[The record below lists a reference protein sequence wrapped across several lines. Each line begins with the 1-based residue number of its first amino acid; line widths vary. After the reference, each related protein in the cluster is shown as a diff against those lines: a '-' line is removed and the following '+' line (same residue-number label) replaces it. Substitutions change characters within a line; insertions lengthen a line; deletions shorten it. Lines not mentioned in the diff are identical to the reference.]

1 MSKSYYKSVHQ
12 PCADCGSSDALA
24 TYYNGNSYC
33 FSCKNIRTNKS
44 NVGTIKMT
52 KVEKE
57 IDIDVKVG
65 SETDIIDRGITRS
78 TCKTYGVT
86 RGVNNLYFP
95 YYDEG
100 RSHVANK
107 VRSVDKK
114 KFSSQGAFSN
124 STLFGQNL
132 FSGGRFV
139 TITEGEIDALSCYQI
154 LGSKWPVLSIK
165 SGAQSAVRDVTE
177 NYDYLNQFDNVIIC
191 FDNDEYGRSAAK
203 DVAELLAPKAKIMHM
218 NLKDANEYLKEGKQ
232 HDFIRL
238 WWDSEQYTP
247 DGIISGVDLWDKIKV
262 GPPESAVT
270 YPYTGLN
277 KLTYGIRMGELVTIA
292 SGSGLGKSSFLR
304 EIVFHILSETDSNV
318 GLMFLEESVR
328 RTAQAI
334 IGLDMNKPIHL
345 PNVDYTDIELKSGF
359 DNTLGTNRLFFFDH
373 FGSNTINNIIS
384 RIRYMVRAQ
393 KCKYI
398 FLDHISILVSDQTNM
413 DERKALDEIMTKL
426 RTLVQELDICMFVA
440 SHLKRVDYGHEE
452 GGVTKLH
459 QLRGSGSIGQLS
471 DIVIGLER
479 DGQAV
484 DMRERHTTT
493 IRVIKNRFS
502 GLTGPANMLLYDL
515 VTGRLSEVSLN
526 HETDLASE
534 DF

>member
-1 MSKSYYKSVHQ
+1 LKNYYESVHQ
-12 PCADCGSSDALA
+12 PCPDCGSSDALA
-24 TYYNGNSYC
+24 KYADGNTYC
-33 FSCKNIRTNKS
+33 FSCQKRISGGSVHVMSNSIQIKKS
-44 NVGTIKMT
+44 
-52 KVEKE
+52 
-57 IDIDVKVG
+57 DITSVKVG
-65 SETDIIDRGITRS
+65 NETDIPNRKITKS

-86 RGVNNLYFP
+86 RGVNALYFP
-95 YYDEG
+95 YYDVD
-100 RSHVANK
+100 RNHIANK
-107 VRSVDKK
+107 VRSTNAK
-114 KFSSQGAFSN
+114 KFVAQGRLSD

-132 FSGGRFV
+132 FSGGKYV

-154 LGSKWPVLSIK
+154 LGSKWPVVSIK

-177 NYDYLNQFDNVIIC
+177 NYDYLNQFDNIIIC
-191 FDNDEYGRSAAK
+191 FDNDEHGRKASRE
-203 DVAELLAPKAKIMHM
+203 VAELLAPKAKIMNL
-218 NLKDANEYLKEGKQ
+218 NLKDSNEYLVEGMQ
-232 HDFIRL
+232 QEFIRL
-238 WWDSEQYTP
+238 WWEAECYTP
-247 DGIISGVDLWDKIKV
+247 DGILAGVDMWEKIKV
-262 GPPESAVT
+262 GPPESAVK

-277 KLTYGIRMGELVTIA
+277 KLTYGIRMGELITVA

-304 EIVFHILSETDSNV
+304 EIVYHILSKTDQNV
-318 GLMFLEESVR
+318 GLLFLEESVR

-345 PNVDYTDIELKSGF
+345 PDVEYTEEELQTGF
-359 DNTLGTNRLFFFDH
+359 DNTLGKNRLFFYDH
-373 FGSNTINNIIS
+373 FGSNAINNIIS

-398 FLDHISILVSDQTNM
+398 FLDHISILVSDQSNM

-484 DMRERHTTT
+484 DLRERHTTT

-502 GLTGPANMLLYDL
+502 GLTGPTSMLLYDL
-515 VTGRLSEVSLN
+515 VSGRLSEIGPDGGD
-526 HETDLASE
+526 DLSSE
-534 DF
+534 SF